1 MPRMN
6 ELHPSPAGH
15 RRRADLPVSAA
26 TSILVVAGLLA
37 AVPAAALAQGAGAS
51 APEPW
56 QRAEMPFT
64 AAGLDL
70 WDVTAGGPG
79 FVAVGGG
86 YAEGRPRAK
95 ALVLTSIDGY
105 RWEAVELAGAAANGS
120 IRAVTATPDGFV
132 AVGSGEPGTAAV
144 WRSADGLAWE
154 RLADSPEL
162 ANALMLDIVSTHT
175 GLVAVGC
182 SGQLECAGGLAWTSP
197 DGQTWSEPV
206 SLDLLP
212 MGIAAT
218 SDGLLALGA
227 VQPYGGQAAL
237 ASSANGTTWAPAT
250 VLEPTGSLQAAVQ
263 LADGVLAAGGAS
275 TENGSSSTL
284 LARSADGQAWQT
296 VDAPSSRL
304 WVEDLVGLPDGWL
317 LVGWETRRGE
327 SRPATLLG
335 SDPSALQRIAFPR
348 EVKEGGLLHAGAVG
362 PAGETMVV
370 VGSSILNRGSVP
382 TVWVRGPVVDTAG

>member
-1 MPRMN
+1 MN
-6 ELHPSPAGH
+6 EPHPSTGH
-15 RRRADLPVSAA
+15 RRTGLPVFA
-26 TSILVVAGLLA
+26 TTSLLVVAGVLA
-37 AVPAAALAQGAGAS
+37 SAPAALLAQGPDGPAA
-51 APEPW
+51 EPW
-56 QRAEMPFT
+56 QRAELPFT

-95 ALVLTSIDGY
+95 ALVLTSVDGY
-105 RWEAVELAGAAANGS
+105 RWEAVELPSGVADGS
-120 IRAVTATPDGFV
+120 MRAITATPDGFV
-132 AVGSGEPGTAAV
+132 AVGSGRPGTAAV
-144 WRSADGLAWE
+144 WRSPDGLAWE
-154 RLADSPEL
+154 RLADTPEL
-162 ANALMLDIVSTHT
+162 ANALMLDVVSTSG

-197 DGQTWSEPV
+197 DGQSWSEPV

-212 MGIAAT
+212 MGVAAT
-218 SDGLLALGA
+218 SDGPLALGA
-227 VQPYGGQAAL
+227 TQPYGGQAAL
-237 ASSANGTTWAPAT
+237 AASADGTTWAPAT

-263 LADGVLAAGGAS
+263 LTDGVLAAGGAS
-275 TENGSSSTL
+275 TQNGSSSML
-284 LARSADGQAWQT
+284 LASSTDGQTWQT
-296 VDAPSSRL
+296 VDAPPSRL

-317 LVGWETRRGE
+317 LVGWETRQGD

-335 SDPSALQRIAFPR
+335 SDPSALQRIPFPR

-362 PAGETMVV
+362 PTGETMVA

-382 TVWVRGPVVDTAG
+382 TVWVRGPGMDTAG